1 MRDSDYSFIFVTMAD
16 AIEKTPFHFLLSSS
30 EESGFHLKYEI
41 TPYVGDPI
49 PVPYGYIENINNPF
63 INIYAYNGA
72 TLGNYYSGVGGNVG
86 GLADNVMM
94 KPNGTIYKVGGKGQ
108 GRIYSSIITHRI
120 TYSKSIN
127 RISYY
132 MEGTLVGVRAM
143 NPIGSSDRTPNRLF
157 TYGGAVDNAIADRSP
172 FGFKGKV
179 YEFIATKDTGEKLIA
194 AEGYLARKY
203 NVRNL
208 FTGHKFKNTI
218 PYIIPNEQE
227 YVKLPGINPMKN
239 PSVIRWT
246 LDRPINLKTAIQN
259 GLSRNDIYSL
269 ANRLKAPSPYPSPTL
284 YRINHI
290 NNNTIRDNDAA
301 LFGAAK
307 PLIQGGGNVLA
318 NIGGEYKR
326 YTDVINSGNNSVD
339 VVSIKRKCDGKK
351 KAKVTSITEIK
362 YSK

>member
-1 MRDSDYSFIFVTMAD
+1 MTHA
-16 AIEKTPFHFLLSSS
+16 
-30 EESGFHLKYEI
+30 
-41 TPYVGDPI
+41 
-49 PVPYGYIENINNPF
+49 
-63 INIYAYNGA
+63 
-72 TLGNYYSGVGGNVG
+72 
-86 GLADNVMM
+86 
-94 KPNGTIYKVGGKGQ
+94 
-108 GRIYSSIITHRI
+108 SIH
-120 TYSKSIN
+120 
-127 RISYY
+127 RISYNKTTKTISY
-132 MEGTLVGVRAM
+132 FRNGKLIGGRSMS
-143 NPIGSSDRTPNRLF
+143 PIGANDTTPTKLF
-157 TYGGAVDNAIADRSP
+157 TYGGPVDNAIADRSP
-172 FGFKGKV
+172 FGFKGLV
-179 YEFIATKDTGEKLIA
+179 YEVIATKEIGESVLA
-194 AEGYLARKY
+194 LEGQLAIKY
-203 NVRNL
+203 KYIMEDNQYYQSYFLNE
-208 FTGHKFKNTI
+208 HKFKTTL

-227 YVKLPGINPMKN
+227 YVKIPGINPMKN

-269 ANRLKAPSPYPSPTL
+269 ANKLKAPLLYPSPTL

-290 NNNTIRDNDAA
+290 NDGSIRDNDAT
-301 LFGAAK
+301 LFGVAK